1 MRTDHWWNALLF
13 LVCPPLLRSVSVI
26 LPCILL
32 LLLVPTELC
41 ISVAEDEMEFHNP
54 VTFVFKDHF
63 GPVYA
68 VDSSPFHRN
77 IFLSSSTDSTVR
89 KYSFLE
95 VRMHSPLKLQLA
107 ILHSV
112 SSYLLHCSSVSL
124 CRLNPFS
131 VTLYCLC
138 NILTSVSIL
147 ESCAVLFLPVNP
159 LYSMPHATRPILCWL
174 WSREEGASTL
184 LPGPSQDLCS
194 LFWERKTEEF

>member
-1 MRTDHWWNALLF
+1 
-13 LVCPPLLRSVSVI
+13 
-26 LPCILL
+26 
-32 LLLVPTELC
+32 
-41 ISVAEDEMEFHNP
+41 MEFHNP
-54 VTFVFKDHF
+54 VTFVFKNHF

-89 KYSFLE
+89 MYSFLE
-95 VRMHSPLKLQLA
+95 VRMYSPLKLQLA

-147 ESCAVLFLPVNP
+147 ERCAVLFLPMFP
-159 LYSMPHATRPILCWL
+159 LYSMPLGQSSVDCGAGERVHLLCCL
-174 WSREEGASTL
+174 VPLKTSA
-184 LPGPSQDLCS
+184 LCS
-194 LFWERKTEEF
+194 GNRRRKSSNL